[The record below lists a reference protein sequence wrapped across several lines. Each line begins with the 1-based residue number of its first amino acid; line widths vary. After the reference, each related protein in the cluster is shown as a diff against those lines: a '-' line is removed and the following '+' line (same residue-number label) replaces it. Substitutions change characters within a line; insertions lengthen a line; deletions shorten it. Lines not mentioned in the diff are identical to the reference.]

1 MNAVA
6 KRLRPKPSF
15 HPPTPARQ
23 DAPFHGLLAG
33 RTARGRKR
41 ATSVRAAEMVRR
53 RVLDKAIHGGPSR
66 RPNEKS
72 PTGRKDRPL

>member
-15 HPPTPARQ
+15 HPPTQACQ
-23 DAPFHGLLAG
+23 DAPLPWASRRAHGALN
-33 RTARGRKR
+33 KR
-41 ATSVRAAEMVRR
+41 AMSVRAGELVSRP
-53 RVLDKAIHGGPSR
+53 VLDTVIHGGPSR

-72 PTGRKDRPL
+72 PAGREDRPL